1 MVKVLLQADDF
12 GLHGSINR
20 AVIDA
25 ARQGV
30 LTGASLMANGPA
42 ASEAITWLRDNPSF
56 PAGVHLN
63 ILRGRPLSDPH
74 EIPTLVDGRGL
85 FLNSARSLWAR
96 SVAGGLDAG
105 QIYKEYRRQVLS
117 MIDNDIVPTHLDG
130 EKHTHIV
137 LPQAATAVERL
148 IEEFGI
154 RKVRCVRE
162 RPLYRLFREKGVP
175 VPCDMKQY
183 GKLIVLEYLSGRAG
197 KRWTGIAA
205 PDYSFGIGIS
215 GLRMTHGTRRELLK
229 TLFEL
234 PVQGTVEWIFHPAYD
249 TEFDEPRNRALYGPS
264 FLREARVD
272 EYRFLVSEDT
282 IRTVSEHE
290 KAVISYR
297 DI

>member
-1 MVKVLLQADDF
+1 MVKVLMHADDL

-25 ARQGV
+25 ARRGV
-30 LTGASLMANGPA
+30 LTGAGLMANGPA

-63 ILRGRPLSDPH
+63 ILRGRPLSDPR
-74 EIPTLVDGRGL
+74 EIPTLVDRRGL

-96 SVAGGLDAG
+96 SVTGGLDAG
-105 QIYKEYRRQVLS
+105 QIYKEYRLQVLS
-117 MIDNDIVPTHLDG
+117 MIDNGIIPTHLDG

-137 LPQAATAVERL
+137 LPQAVVAAER
-148 IEEFGI
+148 IMDEFGI
-154 RKVRCVRE
+154 GRTRRIRE
-162 RPLYRLFREKGVP
+162 RPLYRLFRKKGVP
-175 VPCDMKQY
+175 VPRDMTQY
-183 GKLIVLEYLSGRAG
+183 GKLIVLEYLSRRVG
-197 KRWTGIAA
+197 KAWMGIAT
-205 PDYSFGIGIS
+205 PDYSFGVGIS
-215 GLRMTHGTRRELLK
+215 GLRMTHGARRELLE

-234 PVQGTVEWIFHPAYD
+234 PVQGTVEWIFHPACD

-282 IRTVSEHE
+282 LRIVSEHE
-290 KAVISYR
+290 KAMISYK